1 MFKKNNGDWKWHVL
15 ISNMELAQKT
25 GIADIK
31 VEIKNKIWAMSF
43 DEIKRALLED
53 LWSELTLEIWSLEE
67 QGHMKEDQRKRDK
80 RNMIWLE

>member
-1 MFKKNNGDWKWHVL
+1 
-15 ISNMELAQKT
+15 MELAQKT

-53 LWSELTLEIWSLEE
+53 L
-67 QGHMKEDQRKRDK
+67 
-80 RNMIWLE
+80 

>member
-1 MFKKNNGDWKWHVL
+1 MLKKNNGEWKWHVL

-67 QGHMKEDQRKRDK
+67 QGHMKEDHRKRDK